1 MHDNHTFFHT
11 KCCYYGIIP
20 SILIDGDLT
29 IMMRKF
35 HTEFTAKNLTGNA
48 GLLLL
53 GKFAEKLRLQK
64 MLGNQISIK
73 RAAQA
78 TYNVQDTI
86 MMLMFGALVGAKHI
100 SHMAMLRYDEALR
113 SLFCWDKFP
122 DDTTFGRIFKLFS
135 QKNCCELS
143 EVESHARTKI
153 WSKKWFGKITLDM
166 DSTVRGVYG
175 DQEGAAKGYNSKKKG
190 QKSYHPL
197 LCFIAENRECFHS
210 WFRSGNAYSANGSVE
225 FMKECF
231 AKLPKRVW
239 KVFVRA
245 DSAFFNGDLFDILEG
260 KGCQYLIKVRMK
272 GLVILLET
280 QSWRQIKN
288 RPGYESCQFD
298 YKCSGWKRTRTFVAI
313 RKVVEHTEEDDL
325 FGIAG
330 VRYEYFCY
338 ASNLKLS
345 PWATHKRY
353 GQRSTSENWIEWC
366 KNQMASGSILT
377 QSFWA
382 NSAIFQT
389 CILGYNLMVWMM
401 WLNNEDGFNEEPNTV
416 RMILINVP
424 ARMTYRGRQW
434 TLRLPWNYPY
444 RKRWEKL
451 EASIYQF
458 SFA

>member
-1 MHDNHTFFHT
+1 M
-11 KCCYYGIIP
+11 
-20 SILIDGDLT
+20 
-29 IMMRKF
+29 MMRKF
-35 HTEFTAKNLTGNA
+35 HTEFTAKNITGNA

-53 GKFAEKLRLQK
+53 GKFAEKLGIQK
-64 MLGNQISIK
+64 MLGKQISIK
-73 RAAQA
+73 RSPKAI
-78 TYNVQDTI
+78 YNVEDAI
-86 MMLMFGALVGAKHI
+86 MIFMFGVLAGAKHI
-100 SHMAMLRYDEALR
+100 SHMALLRYDDALR
-113 SLFCWDKFP
+113 ALFCWANFP

-175 DQEGAAKGYNSKKKG
+175 SQEGAAKGYNPKKKG

-210 WFRSGNAYSANGSVE
+210 WFRTGNAYSANGCVD

-231 AKLPKRVW
+231 VKIPKRVW

-245 DSAFFNGDLFDILEG
+245 DSAFFNGNLLDLIEG
-260 KGCQYLIKVRMK
+260 RGFQYLIKVCIK
-272 GLVILLET
+272 GMGTLLEAQT
-280 QSWRQIKN
+280 WRKIKN
-288 RPGYESCQFD
+288 NPEYESCKFD

-313 RKVVEHTEEDDL
+313 RKVVEVIEEENL
-325 FGIAG
+325 FEIPYI
-330 VRYEYFCY
+330 RYEYFCY
-338 ASNLKLS
+338 VSNLKIS
-345 PWATHKRY
+345 PWASHKRY

-389 CILGYNLMVWMM
+389 SILAYNLMVWMM
-401 WLNNEDGFNEEPNTV
+401 WLNNEGGFKEEPDTI

-424 ARMTYRGRQW
+424 ARMMYRGRQW

-444 RKRWEKL
+444 TERWEKM
-451 EASIYQF
+451 EASILQLN
-458 SFA
+458 FA